1 MTQIK
6 LSIKINNKKPIE
18 LNELTSSLNALAR
31 EYDLYCNTELNLP
44 KEERKLEIIKLEEGC
59 IYMELLP
66 IITPL
71 IQEMNSV
78 FCFGKYIIE
87 TLDYFTGKATSKP
100 NSNFK
105 KKNCDNVNTFL
116 DQTAND
122 NGSNTII
129 NVVGNNNTTII
140 MGKTID
146 SLESNAAQNSI
157 AKYKTLLLEEESGV
171 SHKQAFYWEA
181 ASFSNI
187 KNIKSNSDK
196 GIIEKLDKKPHKV
209 IFENDIDKD
218 GITQF
223 NQKYRKDWQ
232 NLIYIVDV
240 EAIKVQD
247 VIRTYKILKVYTED
261 TIDPDDS

>member
-6 LSIKINNKKPIE
+6 LSIKINNKKPVE

-31 EYDLYCNTELNLP
+31 EYDLYCNNELNLP
-44 KEERKLEIIKLEEGC
+44 KNDRRLEIIKLEQGC
-59 IYMELLP
+59 IFIELLP
-66 IITPL
+66 AITPL

-87 TLDYFTGKATSKP
+87 TLDYFTGKITEKP
-100 NSNFK
+100 DKNFK
-105 KKNCDNVNTFL
+105 KRNCDNVSTFL

-122 NGSNTII
+122 NGSNTTI
-129 NVVGNNNTTII
+129 NVVGNNNTII
-140 MGKTID
+140 IGKTMD
-146 SLESNAAQNSI
+146 SLESNAAQNNI
-157 AKYKTLLLEEESGV
+157 AKYKTLLLEEEPEV
-171 SHKQAFYWEA
+171 KHKQAFYWET

-187 KNIKSNSDK
+187 KNIKTNSDK
-196 GIIEKLDKKPHKV
+196 GVIEKLDTKPHKV
-209 IFENDIDKD
+209 IFESEIDKD

-240 EAIKVQD
+240 ETIKVQD
-247 VIRTYKILKVYTED
+247 VIKTYKILKVYTED
-261 TIDPDDS
+261 TIDPDES